1 MPANPDRVILSA
13 APETVSDT
21 IYARPRCR
29 ASATRQRGP
38 FRPELWRNARERE
51 GVRLAPHAF
60 RLADVLVL
68 WAVSLALLIDRA
80 PALATAPFSLAAPI
94 AAATVVALAV
104 LKLLDAYAFHRPR
117 AVHRHLGL
125 AATAALAG
133 GLIAWGL
140 AAVVGAAR
148 PESGPASLAAAW
160 TVAAGLALGATHLVY
175 AGLAERWR
183 QGGLLTPSIVIVG
196 ATRDAEALIR
206 RAVQSRDLAVL
217 GVFDDRA
224 DRGPEPVAGVPV
236 LGDSDALLTHRLS
249 AHVDR
254 IAIAVPASAQA
265 RLRELVGKLSGLPT
279 DVTLLLDPR
288 TSSDLESAYRRLAL
302 PAFAP
307 LTPPDPARRAFAKRV
322 QDLVIAGTA
331 LVLLSPLL
339 AIVALAVCLDSPGP
353 IFFRQ
358 RRHGFSQEQFL
369 VWKFRSMR
377 QEAADAS
384 AARQVTAGDD
394 RVTRVGRI
402 IRATS
407 LDELPQL
414 FNVLSGE
421 MSLVGPRPHAVGMK
435 TGETESARLV
445 ADYARRHRLKPGL
458 TGWAAV
464 HGSRGPLHSAAEI
477 QRRIKLD
484 IEYIERQS
492 FWLDLKI
499 MVLTVPVLLGDRR
512 AVR

>member
-1 MPANPDRVILSA
+1 MPASSSRVAPPVSPEA
-13 APETVSDT
+13 APVRPRRRAAR
-21 IYARPRCR
+21 ARP
-29 ASATRQRGP
+29 RGP

-68 WAVSLALLIDRA
+68 WGVSLALLIDRA
-80 PALATAPFSLAAPI
+80 PPLPSAPFALAAPI
-94 AAATVVALAV
+94 AVATVTALAV
-104 LKLLDAYAFHRPR
+104 LKLLDAYAFQRPR
-117 AVHRHLGL
+117 AVHLHLGL
-125 AATAALAG
+125 AVIAALAG
-133 GLIAWGL
+133 GLIVWGL
-140 AAVVGAAR
+140 SAILGAAGQG
-148 PESGPASLAAAW
+148 SAQAGLAGAW

-183 QGGLLTPSIVIVG
+183 QGGLLTPAIVIVG
-196 ATRDAEALIR
+196 ATRDAEALIQ
-206 RAVQSRDLAVL
+206 RAVGTRDLAVL

-224 DRGPEPVAGVPV
+224 DRAPEAVAGVPV
-236 LGDSDALLTHRLS
+236 LGDSDALLTHRLA

-254 IAIAVPASAQA
+254 IVIAVPASAQA

-279 DVTLLLDPR
+279 EVTLLLDPR
-288 TSSDLESAYRRLAL
+288 IASDLESAYRRLAV

-307 LTPPDPARRAFAKRV
+307 LTPPDPARRAFAKRL
-322 QDLVIAGTA
+322 QDLGIAGVA

-339 AIVALAVCLDSPGP
+339 AAVALAVRLDSPGP

-358 RRHGFSQEQFL
+358 RRHGFNQEEFL

-377 QEAADAS
+377 QEATDATAS
-384 AARQVTAGDD
+384 RQVTAGDD

-435 TGETESARLV
+435 TGDTESARLV

-458 TGWAAV
+458 TGWAAI
-464 HGSRGPLHSAAEI
+464 HGSRGPLHSAGEV

-499 MVLTVPVLLGDRR
+499 MALTLPVLLGDRL

>member
-1 MPANPDRVILSA
+1 MPASSSRAASA
-13 APETVSDT
+13 APAAKAS
-21 IYARPRCR
+21 ARPR
-29 ASATRQRGP
+29 RQPGGARRRGP

-60 RLADVLVL
+60 RLVDVLVL
-68 WAVSLALLIDRA
+68 WGVSLALLADRA
-80 PALATAPFSLAAPI
+80 PSLAAAPFGLAAPL
-94 AAATVVALAV
+94 AAATVTSLAL
-104 LKLLDAYAFHRPR
+104 LKALDAYAYHRPR
-117 AVHRHLGL
+117 AVHLHLGL
-125 AATAALAG
+125 AAAAALAG
-133 GLIAWGL
+133 GAATWAL
-140 AAVVGAAR
+140 AALLGTGAPDTA
-148 PESGPASLAAAW
+148 PSGLAAAW
-160 TVAAGLALGATHLVY
+160 TVSAGLALGATHLLY

-183 QGGLLTPSIVIVG
+183 QGGLLTPSVVIVG
-196 ATRDAEALIR
+196 ATRDAEALIQ
-206 RAVQSRDLAVL
+206 RAVQTRDLAVL

-224 DRGPEPVAGVPV
+224 DRAPEAVAGVPV
-236 LGDSDALLTHRLS
+236 LGGSDALLSHRLA

-254 IAIAVPASAQA
+254 IVIAVPASAQG

-279 DVTLLLDPR
+279 EVTLLLDPR
-288 TSSDLESAYRRLAL
+288 VSRDLDSAYARLAV

-307 LTPPDPARRAFAKRV
+307 LTPPDPARRAFVKRL
-322 QDLVIAGTA
+322 QDLVIASTA

-339 AIVALAVCLDSPGP
+339 AAVALAVRLDSPGP

-358 RRHGFSQEQFL
+358 RRHGFNQEEFR

-377 QEAADAS
+377 QEAADAT
-384 AARQVTAGDD
+384 AARQVTADDD
-394 RVTRVGRI
+394 RVTRVGRF

-414 FNVLSGE
+414 LNVLSGE

-435 TGETESARLV
+435 TGDTESARLV

-458 TGWAAV
+458 TGWAAIQ
-464 HGSRGPLHSAAEI
+464 GSRGPLHTAEEV
-477 QRRIKLD
+477 QRRVKLD

-492 FWLDLKI
+492 FWLDLRI
-499 MVLTVPVLLGDRR
+499 MALTLPVLLGDRL